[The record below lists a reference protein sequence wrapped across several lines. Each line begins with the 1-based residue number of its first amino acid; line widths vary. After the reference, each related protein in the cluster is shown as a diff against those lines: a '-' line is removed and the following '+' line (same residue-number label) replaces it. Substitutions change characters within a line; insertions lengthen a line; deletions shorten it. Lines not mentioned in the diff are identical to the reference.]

1 MLKALIFS
9 ILKFYLPDR
18 TRYMNTRAETKSS
31 ILFAAL
37 DAVLGR
43 NINKARLKLMSLFII
58 ALNQVRTVSFEKL
71 AIAFDNDAKTDSSLR
86 RIQRFIAGF
95 DLQYDLIA
103 RFIFS
108 LLPAD
113 PPYRLSLD
121 RTNWK
126 FGSKDIN
133 ILVLAITYKG
143 IAFPILFKVE
153 PKAGNSSTRQRIRII
168 EKYIELFGIETID
181 CLLADREF
189 IGKHWI
195 EYLNRR
201 NIKYHIRI
209 RNNFWVTMPRTS
221 KLVKASWLFNSL
233 KINQFK
239 FHENIVL
246 VNGVLCYISGSKV
259 YDKNGKPELQIII
272 SFNNPQR
279 ANTLYKERWQ
289 IESAFK
295 ALKTSGF
302 NLEDTHLTE
311 PDRVQKLFALVII
324 AYTWAYIVGIQ
335 LNILKPISIKKHGRR
350 AKSLMVYG
358 LDYIANILFSN
369 DLDGLKNCCKFLSCT

>member
-1 MLKALIFS
+1 
-9 ILKFYLPDR
+9 
-18 TRYMNTRAETKSS
+18 MNTRVDTKSS
-31 ILFAAL
+31 ILFEAL
-37 DAVLGR
+37 DNVFDKK
-43 NINKARLKLMSLFII
+43 INKARVKLISLFII
-58 ALNQVRTVSFEKL
+58 ALNQVRTVNFEKL
-71 AIAFDNDAKTDSSLR
+71 AIAFDHNAKKDSSLR

-103 RFIFS
+103 RLVFN
-108 LLPAD
+108 LLPAK
-113 PPYRLSLD
+113 PPYRLSMD

-126 FGSKDIN
+126 FGSKNIN

-143 IAFPILFKVE
+143 IAFPLLFKVE
-153 PKAGNSSTRQRIRII
+153 PKAGNSSTQQRINII
-168 EKYIELFGIETID
+168 NNYIKLFGLETID

-189 IGKHWI
+189 IGEQWI
-195 EYLNRR
+195 GYLNINRIR
-201 NIKYHIRI
+201 YHIRT
-209 RNNFWVTMPRTS
+209 RNNFWVTMPSTGRR
-221 KLVKASWLFNSL
+221 VKASWLFNQL

-239 FHENIVL
+239 FHENIIKI
-246 VNGVLCYISGSKV
+246 NNVLCYISGSKV
-259 YDKNGKPELQIII
+259 FDKDGKPELQIII

-295 ALKTSGF
+295 GLKSSGF
-302 NLEDTHLTE
+302 HFEDTHLSD

-324 AYTWAYIVGIQ
+324 AFTWAYVVGIA
-335 LNILKPISIKKHGRR
+335 LDKLTPIKIKKHGRR

-369 DLDGLKNCCKFLSCT
+369 DLIKLRSCCDFLSCT